1 MKGTRKNAARPPAG
15 SRVITLDAAVYD
27 RRAVFAA
34 ANEFAGI
41 CRVRARAGEGPIA
54 VEFGGDDGDERD
66 FLNLA
71 LQRTIE
77 EKRR

>member
-1 MKGTRKNAARPPAG
+1 MKGSRKNPARPPAG
-15 SRVITLDAAVYD
+15 SRVLNLDAAVYD

-34 ANEFAGI
+34 ANEFSEV
-41 CRVRARAGEGPIA
+41 CRVRVRAGEGPIA
-54 VEFGGDDGDERD
+54 VEFGGDDGDERE